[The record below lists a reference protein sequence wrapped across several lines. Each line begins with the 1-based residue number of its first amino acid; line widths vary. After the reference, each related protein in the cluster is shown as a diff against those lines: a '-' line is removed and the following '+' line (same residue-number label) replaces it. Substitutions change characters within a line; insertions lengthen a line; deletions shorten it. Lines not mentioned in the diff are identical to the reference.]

1 MPNPDAPLY
10 AGIVVEAPLT
20 TIYHYRVP
28 DELVSV
34 IQPGDRALI
43 TFANRKT
50 RGVVVALTPEPP
62 LDPKLIRPLEQI
74 SPPEERVP
82 PELLDLTR
90 WTADYY
96 HSSWGL
102 TLAAAIPGAVKTG
115 RKKRREK
122 KIELAVKPEY
132 ASLEADK
139 IARKA
144 PRQAEAL
151 RAIVRWLADHP
162 GQELKPGEEILNR
175 VAPPAMQRLLLER
188 GLIRLVDCLPSPPEY
203 FPEKVKDIL
212 LTSEQNAA
220 VTEMTAGIRAGVYQ
234 SFLLHGVTGSGKT
247 EVYIRLIAET
257 LAAGKGALVLVPE
270 ISLTPQTLSRF
281 SRRFGDIAVLHSH
294 LSDGERAEH
303 WRNLCSG
310 EVRLAVGARSA
321 VFAPVRNL
329 GLIVVDEEH
338 ERTYKQDNDPRYHA
352 RDVALVRGLQA
363 RAVVVLGSATPSLES
378 LHNARIGKHC
388 LLVMPT
394 RPGGAKPPKV
404 EIVDLK
410 TEWTEVKKPTL
421 FSRRLE
427 YLLGECLRRREQAI
441 LFLNRRGFHTSVR
454 CGVCGEAV
462 ECPNCDVA
470 LTHHRAVGLLR
481 CGCCGHESGVPER
494 CPTCGANVLRFVGT
508 GTERVEDVLARLYPR
523 ARLLRMDSDSMSE
536 RDAHR
541 RALSAF
547 ARGEYDVLLGTQMVA
562 KGLDFPNV
570 TLVGVLMADA
580 ALGMADFRA
589 AERTFQLVT
598 QVIGR
603 AGRAG
608 KEGLAVVQAFQP
620 EHPAVACA
628 VGQDFAGFTTGELSD
643 REKQGYP
650 PYRRLAR
657 LIFSGEK
664 GEAVEAVARRVGEGV
679 KAKVPPGGRVLG
691 PVPCEVE
698 RLNGVYRWHM
708 LLFTGDSRA
717 MGEWLRGAEVKA
729 GFSGGVRRSIDAD
742 PFAML

>member
-1 MPNPDAPLY
+1 MPKPDAPLY

-20 TIYHYRVP
+20 TVYHYLVP
-28 DELVSV
+28 DALADS
-34 IQPGDRALI
+34 IQPGDRAGI

-50 RGVVVALTPEPP
+50 RGVVVSLTSEPP
-62 LDPKLIRPLEQI
+62 IDPKLIRPLDNI
-74 SPPEERVP
+74 SPPDERVP
-82 PELLDLTR
+82 RDILNLTQ
-90 WTADYY
+90 WTAQYY
-96 HSSWGL
+96 HTGWG
-102 TLAAAIPGAVKTG
+102 TALAAAIPGAVKTG
-115 RKKRREK
+115 RKQRRVK

-144 PRQAEAL
+144 PRQAQAL
-151 RAIVRWLADHP
+151 HAIIRWLAEHP
-162 GQELKPGEEILNR
+162 GRELRPGEEILNR
-175 VAPPAMQRLLLER
+175 VAPPAMQKLLLQR
-188 GLIRLVDCLPSPPEY
+188 GLIRFADCLPPPPEY
-203 FPEKVKDIL
+203 FPEKTKEIS
-212 LTSEQNAA
+212 LTPEQSAA
-220 VTEMTAGIRAGVYQ
+220 VAEMSAGLASGAYR

-247 EVYIRLIAET
+247 EVYIRLIAAT

-294 LSDGERAEH
+294 LSDGERADH

-321 VFAPVRNL
+321 IFAPVQNL

-352 RDVALVRGLQA
+352 RDVALVRGRQSG
-363 RAVVVLGSATPSLES
+363 AVVVLGSATPSLES
-378 LHNARIGKHC
+378 LHNVRIGKHR
-388 LLVMPT
+388 LVVMPS
-394 RPGGAKPPKV
+394 RPGEAKPPKV
-404 EIVDLK
+404 ETVDLR

-427 YLLGECLRRREQAI
+427 YMLGECLRRREQAI

-454 CGVCGEAV
+454 CGVCGETV

-470 LTHHRAVGLLR
+470 MTHHRAVGLLR
-481 CGCCGHESGVPER
+481 CGSCGHETGVPER

-547 ARGEYDVLLGTQMVA
+547 ARGEYDILLGTQMVA

-580 ALGMADFRA
+580 ALGLADFRA
-589 AERTFQLVT
+589 AERTYQLVT

-608 KEGLAVVQAFQP
+608 KEGVAIVQAFQP

-628 VGQDFAGFTTGELSD
+628 VGQDFAGFTEGELSD
-643 REKQGYP
+643 REKLGYP
-650 PYRRLAR
+650 PFRRLTR

-664 GEAVEAVARRVGEGV
+664 GEMVEAVAKQVGEAV
-679 KAKVPPGGRVLG
+679 RANVPAGGRVLG

-708 LLFTGDSRA
+708 LLFTGDSRV

-729 GFSGGVRRSIDAD
+729 GLSGGVRRIIDAD